1 MSPRSFSRRSI
12 IRTAGIAGAASL
24 APRIT
29 FAQDATPPASPVA
42 SPAASPAASPVADAS
57 GFYPSGVPGVPDAYT
72 KVPAPFASTDGPP
85 GTGGKITAMVMTY
98 SAPPTPK
105 GENQYWQELDK
116 RLNVEWEPVLV
127 PNSTYGEKATAIIAS
142 GDLPDL
148 FYLNFNQT
156 LSPLAEFIEQGA
168 FLDLTPYVTG
178 DNLQKYP
185 NLATFPEFMWQA
197 TTQNGKIWGV
207 PCPNSPVGQ
216 VPNYR
221 TDWAQK
227 ILGRAPENAAD
238 ILTLFTGMTSQDP
251 DGNGQNDTWGFGK
264 YGTSWDVS
272 LVNPMFRVPNGWR
285 VNPDGTFTHQIETEE
300 YRMALDFC
308 RQLWAGGAYHPDS
321 PSMQFEQALQL
332 FDSGRTGL
340 LADGG
345 GIWGKGGHLE
355 TIRQYQPEVAIDYLI
370 PPGHDGQPG
379 VTNNLPGIFG
389 FTAISIT
396 NEGNEEKIDE
406 LLRIFNWFSGPFGSE
421 EWLFKNNG
429 IEGVHFEYDEIGT
442 PIKNETWEKENGGI
456 TGYIGGNLLVNFVDT
471 EPDKGPLIT
480 EAQKKVYELGV
491 SNPAANLYSPTAIK
505 NNQTLSQLIADTATS
520 IVTGR
525 EDIPA
530 LDGLISDWQSRAGND
545 IRAEYE
551 AAYVANQ
558 G

>member
-1 MSPRSFSRRSI
+1 MTTNHLSRR
-12 IRTAGIAGAASL
+12 TMLKAAAGAAGAAAL
-24 APRIT
+24 PRIT
-29 FAQDATPPASPVA
+29 FAQATPGA
-42 SPAASPAASPVADAS
+42 SPAASPAASPVADAN
-57 GFYPSGVPGVPDAYT
+57 GFYASGVPGVPDAWT
-72 KVPAPFASTDGPP
+72 KVPAPFPGTQGPP
-85 GTGGKITAMVMTY
+85 GSGERITALVMTY

-105 GENQYWQELDK
+105 DDNRYWQELNT
-116 RLNVEWEPVLV
+116 RLNVDWDPILV

-156 LSPLAEFIEQGA
+156 LSPLASFIEQGA

-178 DNLQKYP
+178 ENLQKYP
-185 NLATFPEFMWQA
+185 NLATFPDFMWQA
-197 TTQNGKIWGV
+197 TSQNGKIWGV
-207 PCPNSPVGQ
+207 PCPNSPVGS

-221 TDWAQK
+221 TDWARK
-227 ILGRAPENAAD
+227 ILGGAPTDAE
-238 ILTLFTGMTSQDP
+238 TTYQLFTGMSTMDP
-251 DGNGQNDTWGFGK
+251 DGNGQADTWGFGK

-285 VNPDGTFTHQIETEE
+285 VNDDGSFQHYIESDE
-300 YRMALDFC
+300 YRMALEFMT
-308 RQLWAGGAYHPDS
+308 RLWAGGAYHPDA

-355 TIRQYQPEVAIDYLI
+355 TVRQYQPDAEIDVII
-370 PPGHDGQPG
+370 PPGYDGGPG

-389 FTAISIT
+389 FTALSVT
-396 NEGNEEKIDE
+396 NQGNEEKIDE
-406 LLRIFNWFSGPFGSE
+406 LLRIFDWFSAPFGSE

-429 IEGVHFEYDEIGT
+429 IEGVHFEYDANGT
-442 PIKNETWEKENGGI
+442 PIRNETWDAENGGI

-471 EPDKGPLIT
+471 EPDKGPVIT
-480 EAQKKVYELGV
+480 EYQKRIYAQGI
-491 SNPAANLYSPTAIK
+491 SNPAANLFSPAAIK
-505 NNQTLSQLIADTATS
+505 NGSTLSQLIADVTTS

-525 EDIPA
+525 DDLAA
-530 LDGLISDWQSRAGND
+530 LDALISDWQSRGGNE
-545 IRAEYE
+545 IRGEYE
-551 AAYVANQ
+551 AAYAANQ